1 MRVKSLSI
9 VLTLTVVLSTSAFAR
24 VQQKPSDPRNG
35 EINPIEWVVRAVKK
49 IVHTFDQ
56 PIVPIPSAS
65 MTTT

>member
-56 PIVPIPSAS
+56 PIVPIPLAP
-65 MTTT
+65 TTGT

>member
-24 VQQKPSDPRNG
+24 VQQKGSDPRNA

-49 IVHTFDQ
+49 IVHPFEQ
-56 PIVPIPSAS
+56 PVVPIPSAP
-65 MTTT
+65 TTTT